1 MECPLGHG
9 RNSPFPTIG
18 RLSDKLAMPTSRNT
32 VIRSDITGCRR
43 CRCRTRRQRCDQ
55 EVPACGNSA
64 SEWSM
69 WALLQ
74 MARGSLEGTC
84 YTIDLEGTLM
94 TGLIHTKSLKGYVAR
109 LKQHLVSSQ
118 RLAQEEAA
126 RDVLLDMNAT
136 LAIAAIPRRMS
147 IDHSLP

>member
-1 MECPLGHG
+1 
-9 RNSPFPTIG
+9 
-18 RLSDKLAMPTSRNT
+18 
-32 VIRSDITGCRR
+32 
-43 CRCRTRRQRCDQ
+43 
-55 EVPACGNSA
+55 
-64 SEWSM
+64 
-69 WALLQ
+69 
-74 MARGSLEGTC
+74 
-84 YTIDLEGTLM
+84 M